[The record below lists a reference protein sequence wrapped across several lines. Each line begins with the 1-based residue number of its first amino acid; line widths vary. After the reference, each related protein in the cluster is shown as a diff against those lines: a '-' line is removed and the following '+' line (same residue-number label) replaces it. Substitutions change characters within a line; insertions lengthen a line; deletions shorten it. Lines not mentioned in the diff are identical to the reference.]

1 MGMRILLAT
10 LVVLAVTLAR
20 GSSNPGVALNST
32 DLTSAELTSIVQQME
47 RAQAQVTI
55 PNHIKRD
62 YRLSRV
68 NSARVDSEV
77 IADIDF
83 RAPGKYNVEK
93 RSGSSIGAQVVKR
106 VVEHEVEVGA
116 SSQKSRSAAVT
127 RENYLFTYLG
137 EAVLDGQSYY
147 LLHLDPKRKQPELLS
162 GQAWVD
168 KKSFLIRRL
177 EGTAKSPSLWVK
189 KIHVQFDFDSPRGI
203 WVLSN
208 MEAVAD
214 VRFLGARKLTSH
226 IMNYEA
232 ASVVAAKIVAVPP
245 IASVLLTK

>member
-1 MGMRILLAT
+1 
-10 LVVLAVTLAR
+10 
-20 GSSNPGVALNST
+20 
-32 DLTSAELTSIVQQME
+32 ME

-62 YRLSRV
+62 YRLGRV
-68 NSARVDSEV
+68 NSARIDSEV
-77 IADIDF
+77 IAEIDF
-83 RAPGKYNVEK
+83 RGPGKYNVEK
-93 RSGSSIGAQVVKR
+93 RSGSTIGAQVVKR

-137 EAVLDGQSYY
+137 EAALDGQSYY
-147 LLHLDPKRKQPELLS
+147 LLRLDPKRKQPELLS

-177 EGTAKSPSLWVK
+177 EGTVKSPSVWVK
-189 KIHVQFDFDSPRGI
+189 KVHVKFDFDSARGI

-226 IMNYEA
+226 VMNYEA
-232 ASVVAAKIVAVPP
+232 ASAVATKIVAVPP
-245 IASVLLTK
+245 IASVLLSK

>member
-1 MGMRILLAT
+1 MEMRISLAMLLA
-10 LVVLAVTLAR
+10 LSVTLAR
-20 GSSNPGVALNST
+20 GSSNSESDLTST
-32 DLTSAELTSIVQQME
+32 DLTSIVQRME

-77 IADIDF
+77 IAEIDF
-83 RAPGKYNVEK
+83 RAPGKYSVEK
-93 RSGSSIGAQVVKR
+93 RSGSTIGAQVVKR

-116 SSQKSRSAAVT
+116 SSQKSRSAAIT
-127 RENYLFTYLG
+127 RENYLFSYVG
-137 EAVLDGQSYY
+137 EGVLDGRSYY
-147 LLHLDPKRKQPELLS
+147 LLRLDPKRKQPELLS
-162 GQAWVD
+162 GQAWID

-177 EGTAKSPSLWVK
+177 EGTVKAPSLWVRK
-189 KIHVQFDFDSPRGI
+189 VHVQFDFDSPRGM
-203 WVLSN
+203 WVLSH

-226 IMNYEA
+226 VMNYEA
-232 ASVVAAKIVAVPP
+232 ASVVAEKIGVVPP
-245 IASVLLTK
+245 IASVLLSK